1 MALISAATWSLL
13 KIILVINMVKWLSI
27 IRRTVLVV
35 LAIPTAVLL
44 AYMAWLLV
52 AGWLDLP
59 ALRWSEEVKQEDGSI
74 LLVKRKVWLGG
85 RYEIGQGGAIAKEEL
100 RFNMPGQKQEAFWH
114 EGYDKKL
121 GRTSQLPIALHIH
134 NGTAFL
140 VTTAHLCVA
149 YNKWGRPNP
158 PYIIWRTSDGK
169 VWRRI
174 SLYELPNVIKS
185 VNLLISSNRISLI
198 DNVDP
203 ATVSDVEKENENP
216 KRFNYEL
223 VEITRKPVPL
233 IAKERGYKSSDILC
247 PMFRY

>member
-1 MALISAATWSLL
+1 MISAATWSLL

-27 IRRTVLVV
+27 IGRTVLVV

-100 RFNMPGQKQEAFWH
+100 RFDMPGQKQEAFWH

-134 NGTAFL
+134 NGMAFL
-140 VTTAHLCVA
+140 VTTPHLCVA

-158 PYIIWRTSDGK
+158 PYVIWRTSDGK
-169 VWRRI
+169 VWQRI
-174 SLYELPNVIKS
+174 SLDELPVTIKSINMLTTSKDVSRIDSVDPVTISVVENRNYYPKRDIYELSEIVRHP
-185 VNLLISSNRISLI
+185 ISL
-198 DNVDP
+198 D
-203 ATVSDVEKENENP
+203 
-216 KRFNYEL
+216 
-223 VEITRKPVPL
+223 
-233 IAKERGYKSSDILC
+233 AKERGYKSSEILC
-247 PMFRY
+247 PVFKY